1 MSGTVPKTWLRVLY
15 PGDVLGELA
24 VLTSEPRSATVRARR
39 DTTLVRLGGDD
50 FRALLT
56 ATPELALAVTGML
69 ARQLRDS
76 RPAVRRDDSP
86 AVTFAVVPL
95 TAESGAVAPRSRMTS
110 ARRLPVMGAPR
121 CSPPRSERVGAT
133 AAEIVDAHE
142 RDHDHVVLLADM
154 PSSRDAWTELCLR
167 QADRVLALTSGGP
180 VPSLDLLA
188 PAAALQRPR
197 VRRSR

>member
-1 MSGTVPKTWLRVLY
+1 MRLQRLAATATVLRVRGGDAVFHEGDTGDCLFVVAAGRLEAVIPGDGAEDLVRVLY

-39 DTTLVRLGGDD
+39 DTTLVRLGADD
-50 FRALLT
+50 FHALLT

-95 TAESGAVAPRSRMTS
+95 TAETGAVAPRFAHDLREALAGHGRAALIT
-110 ARRLPVMGAPR
+110 APVGG
-121 CSPPRSERVGAT
+121 VGA
-133 AAEIVDAHE
+133 
-142 RDHDHVVLLADM
+142 
-154 PSSRDAWTELCLR
+154 
-167 QADRVLALTSGGP
+167 
-180 VPSLDLLA
+180 
-188 PAAALQRPR
+188 AAARDRGRP
-197 VRRSR
+197 